1 MMAGYHAEGLTSLA
15 TFELFVRRLP
25 PRRAFLIAAGLE
37 QALTYLE
44 TLRFTDEEIAYLRSL
59 PAMQNVGAAFFD
71 DYLPRVRF
79 TGEVWAVAEG
89 TPVFAHEPLVRVTAP
104 IGEAQLVETA
114 LLATIGF
121 QTSIAS
127 KAARIVEAARG
138 RPVIEFGMRRAH
150 GLEAGLY
157 AARAAYL
164 GGCLGT
170 ANVEAGFRFGIPV
183 FGTMAHSWVMAH
195 ADELEAFRQFAAVYG
210 ERAILLIDTYDPL
223 AAARKIVASG
233 LKPAAV
239 RLDSGDVVHV
249 SRKVRQILD
258 RGGLKETGIFVS
270 GDLDEDRMARLLSA
284 RAPVSA
290 FGVGTALST
299 SKDAP
304 ALGAVYKLVEIE
316 REGARVA
323 AVKLSA
329 GKQSW
334 PGRKQVWRTVNVR
347 GIATGDVVAREDEP
361 GPPRGVPLL
370 ARVMEA
376 GRRVNPSMTLEAL
389 RASCREAVARLPEDL
404 RNRRPTHPYRVEAS
418 PRLKSLTKTTRARAR
433 RS

>member
-1 MMAGYHAEGLTSLA
+1 MMAGYFAEGLTSLA

-25 PRRAFLIAAGLE
+25 PRRSFLVAAGLE
-37 QALTYLE
+37 QALGCLE
-44 TLRFTDEEIAYLRSL
+44 ALRFTDEEVAYLRAL
-59 PAMQNVGAAFFD
+59 PAMQRVGAAFFD
-71 DYLPRVRF
+71 EHLPHVRF
-79 TGEVWAVAEG
+79 TGEVWAVPEG
-89 TPVFAHEPLVRVTAP
+89 TPVFASEPLVRVTAP

-114 LLATIGF
+114 LLAIVGF
-121 QTSIAS
+121 QTTIAS
-127 KAARIVEAARG
+127 KAVRIVEAARG
-138 RPVIEFGMRRAH
+138 LPVIEFGMRRAH

-164 GGCLGT
+164 AGCLGT

-195 ADELEAFRQFAAVYG
+195 ADELEAFRRFAAVYG
-210 ERAILLIDTYDPL
+210 DRAILLIDTYDPV

-233 LKPAAV
+233 LEPAAV
-239 RLDSGDVVHV
+239 RLDSGDVTAV
-249 SRKVRQILD
+249 SRKVRAILD
-258 RGGLKETGIFVS
+258 RAGLKDTGIFVS
-270 GDLDEDRMARLLSA
+270 GDLDEHRIARLLRA

-316 REGARVA
+316 RDGARLP

-329 GKQSW
+329 GKPSW
-334 PGRKQVWRTVNVR
+334 PGSKQVWRTMNAR
-347 GIATGDVVAREDEP
+347 GIASGDVVARDDEP
-361 GPPRGVPLL
+361 GPAGALPLL
-370 ARVMEA
+370 ALVMKA
-376 GRRVNPSMTLEAL
+376 GRRVSPSTPLDAL
-389 RASCREAVARLPEDL
+389 RESCRASVSQLPREL
-404 RNRRPTHPYRVEAS
+404 RDPRGTHPYRVVPS
-418 PRLKSLTKTTRARAR
+418 PRLTSLNKMVRASAR